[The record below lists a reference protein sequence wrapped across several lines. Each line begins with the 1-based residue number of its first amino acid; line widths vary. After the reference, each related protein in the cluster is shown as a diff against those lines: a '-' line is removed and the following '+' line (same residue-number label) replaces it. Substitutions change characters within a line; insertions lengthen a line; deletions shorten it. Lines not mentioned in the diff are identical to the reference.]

1 MAVTWIWILIPLAG
15 IGVKMFK
22 EWLKFKAQQRVL
34 GASTSDLEKDV
45 TALQKENAALNE
57 RLQNLEAIV
66 VSQTWDVL
74 HDKALP
80 PADREIRVATVA
92 HRELAPPDRAAAD
105 QQRAAQLARRL
116 GG

>member
-15 IGVKMFK
+15 IGVKMLK
-22 EWLKFKAQQRVL
+22 EWLKFKAQQRDL
-34 GASTSDLEKDV
+34 GASAKDLEKDV
-45 TALQKENAALNE
+45 ATLQKENVALSE

-74 HDKALP
+74 HDKNLD
-80 PADREIRVATVA
+80 PAERERKVATVA
-92 HRELAPPDRAAAD
+92 HREAAPPDRAAAD

>member
-1 MAVTWIWILIPLAG
+1 MPEWVFVVPVVAILAG
-15 IGVKMFK
+15 AFK
-22 EWLKFKAQQRVL
+22 EWLKVRAQQRDL
-34 GASTSDLEKDV
+34 GASTKDLEKDMA
-45 TALQKENAALNE
+45 ALRKENDALNE

-74 HDKALP
+74 HDNALP
-80 PADREIRVATVA
+80 PADRERRVATVA

>member
-1 MAVTWIWILIPLAG
+1 MELWVLIPLAG
-15 IGVKMFK
+15 IMAGMFK
-22 EWLKFKAQQRVL
+22 EWLKVRAKQRDL
-34 GASTSDLEKDV
+34 GASNHDLEKDV
-45 TALQKENAALNE
+45 ATLQKENATLNE

-80 PADREIRVATVA
+80 PEDRERRVATVA
-92 HRELAPPDRAAAD
+92 HRELAPPDRATAD

>member
-15 IGVKMFK
+15 IAAGMFK
-22 EWLKFKAQQRVL
+22 EYLKVKAQQRDL
-34 GASTSDLEKDV
+34 GASARDLEKDV
-45 TALQKENAALNE
+45 VALQKENVALNE

-74 HDKALP
+74 HDKTVP
-80 PADREIRVATVA
+80 PADRERRVASVA
-92 HRELAPPDRAAAD
+92 HRELSPTDRAAAD
-105 QQRAAQLARRL
+105 QQRAAQLAQRL

>member
-1 MAVTWIWILIPLAG
+1 MVVTWIWVLIPLAA
-15 IGVKMFK
+15 IGVKTFK

-34 GASTSDLEKDV
+34 GASTHDLEKDV
-45 TALQKENAALNE
+45 AALQKENEALNE

-80 PADREIRVATVA
+80 PAAQERRVATIS
-92 HRELAPPDRAAAD
+92 HRELAPTDQAAED